1 MNEETCDE
9 FLGTFHYMFCILMLI
24 EMMLK
29 LIHCLVNF
37 FLAPTRYAIQHKILH
52 TSDSNQVMM
61 THLIFP
67 WKQCNKRKAHNAVS
81 FDDSQVSIF
90 VSILMCF

>member
-1 MNEETCDE
+1 MVSMNEETCDE

-37 FLAPTRYAIQHKILH
+37 FLALTRYALKGPYNTKSYLH
-52 TSDSNQVMM
+52 TCDSNQVMM
-61 THLIFP
+61 THLIFQGSSLI
-67 WKQCNKRKAHNAVS
+67 KEKHTQCGV
-81 FDDSQVSIF
+81 I
-90 VSILMCF
+90 